1 MCSLDKLIGD
11 PCEDLRSVV
20 CGQSL
25 QKIFVRTGEM
35 CSVNK
40 AKRKICEDL
49 KCVPLT
55 TLIGLEIAVDCGNRW
70 DSCVQLR
77 E

>member
-40 AKRKICEDL
+40 AKRKFC
-49 KCVPLT
+49 
-55 TLIGLEIAVDCGNRW
+55 
-70 DSCVQLR
+70 
-77 E
+77 